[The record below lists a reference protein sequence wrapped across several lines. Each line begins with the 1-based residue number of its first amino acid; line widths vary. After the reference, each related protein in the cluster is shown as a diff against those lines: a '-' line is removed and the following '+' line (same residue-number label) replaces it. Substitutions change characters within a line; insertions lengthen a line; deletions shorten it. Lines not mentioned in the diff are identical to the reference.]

1 MPKNKFNTAQ
11 SIDVQRILDIYKY
24 VVENKD
30 NPDLG
35 WNDCI
40 KIFKSIPMKNMPG
53 KIRKLHTEALEC
65 IEALYH
71 KRKIESESCIL
82 ERASRI
88 AVKD

>member
-1 MPKNKFNTAQ
+1 MPKNKFNPAL
-11 SIDVQRILDIYKY
+11 SIDMQRILDIYKY

-30 NPDLG
+30 NPNLG

-40 KIFKSIPMKNMPG
+40 KVFKSIPMKNMPG
-53 KIRKLHTEALEC
+53 KIRKLHAEALES

-82 ERASRI
+82 ERESR
-88 AVKD
+88 ATEKD